1 MARSNPGAQ
10 ARRQA
15 RAQTL
20 AAQAAAVQAQAAVQA
35 ARLRQKA
42 ANVVNPGLPAW
53 TPGEVGGA
61 ILMGLALVLIVNRQS
76 AALSGPLGST
86 SPVSGPAAHACRAV
100 HTVVPGDTLSGL
112 AATYDTSVSALVA
125 ANQARYPSL
134 ATNPNYLEV
143 GWQLCIT

>member
-20 AAQAAAVQAQAAVQA
+20 VAQSQAVQAQAAVQA
-35 ARLRQKA
+35 ARLQQKA

-61 ILMGLALVLIVNRQS
+61 VLIGLALALLVRRS
-76 AALSGPLGST
+76 ATAAVSALGA
-86 SPVSGPAAHACRAV
+86 SPTAGPAAHACRAV
-100 HTVVPGDTLSGL
+100 HTVVSGDTLSGI
-112 AATYDTSVSALVA
+112 AATYDTSVQALVD
-125 ANQARYPSL
+125 ANQGRYPSL

-143 GWQLCIT
+143 GWQLCIP